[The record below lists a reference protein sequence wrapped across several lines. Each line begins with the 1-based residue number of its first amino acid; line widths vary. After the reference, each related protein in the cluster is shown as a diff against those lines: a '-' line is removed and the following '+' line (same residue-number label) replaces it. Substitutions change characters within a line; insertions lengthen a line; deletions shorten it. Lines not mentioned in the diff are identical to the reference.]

1 MNDIANLSPERRK
14 EISDYMTANLW
25 VAEVNP
31 KSGMWTMS
39 KEPYPYS
46 YGPFEVLAIGISLE
60 DAFDKA
66 RKQAVPA

>member
-1 MNDIANLSPERRK
+1 MKSSERRK

-25 VAEVNP
+25 VAQLNSN
-31 KSGMWTMS
+31 SGMWTMM

-46 YGPFEVLAIGISLE
+46 YGPFEVMAFGTSLE

-66 RKQAVPA
+66 KAQQVLS